1 MNVSLPNP
9 STPQNLTVNRL
20 GRYLPLVLWM
30 AVISYASTGEFS
42 AINTSRI
49 IRPLLLWLFP
59 NAAPETLAAV
69 HFAIRKAAHFGE
81 YCLLGLLSARA
92 FRKSTHLVLQRH
104 WFLVALLLIA
114 VYALLDEYHQSFVAS
129 RTASIYDSFI
139 DMTGGL
145 TALIFVSRF
154 KRGLN

>member
-1 MNVSLPNP
+1 MNVPLSDQ
-9 STPQNLTVNRL
+9 STPQNPTVSRL

-30 AVISYASTGEFS
+30 AVISYASTGGFS

-49 IRPLLLWLFP
+49 ISPLLLWLFP
-59 NAAPETLAAV
+59 NTTPETLAAV
-69 HFAIRKAAHFGE
+69 HFGIRKASHFGE

-92 FRKSTHLVLQRH
+92 FRKSSHLVVQRH

-129 RTASIYDSFI
+129 RTGSIYDSFI
-139 DMTGGL
+139 DMVGGL
-145 TALIFVSRF
+145 TALIFIHQF
-154 KRGLN
+154 KREVN